1 MAKSNRW
8 PGDGN
13 AYAAHRAATNVRV
26 RNVLSPMRTPGSVQ
40 CAAANTRA
48 AQTVQPP
55 LSAALMRQTSCA

>member
-40 CAAANTRA
+40 
-48 AQTVQPP
+48 PP
-55 LSAALMRQTSCA
+55 ICGPRKPCSRQCPQLA